1 MVITLLKFINQMIFN
16 ADEEEKKQA
25 KFIAKLETLG
35 IYDLLQKW
43 GQSDNEDILGQ
54 ITAFQLCANKVTNN
68 IEYQLEVYK
77 NKNKELEV
85 HARVLEKKVE
95 GYKEQQ
101 AMFKVMMSD
110 LETYKQKADM
120 TKELATY
127 FSPFS
132 PIQQF
137 SQETLFK
144 QPQTK
149 DKIIDVNLG
158 MKSKD
163 AELIKKLEKEN
174 QNLKDVKSTNEK
186 LKDDVAKY
194 KERY

>member
-1 MVITLLKFINQMIFN
+1 MIFN
-16 ADEEEKKQA
+16 AGDEESKQG

-35 IYDLLQKW
+35 IYDLLQRW
-43 GQSDNEDILGQ
+43 GNQSNNEDIEGQ
-54 ITAFQLCANKVTNN
+54 ITAFQLCANKVTYST
-68 IEYQLEVYK
+68 EYQLEVFK
-77 NKNKELEV
+77 NKNKELDL
-85 HARVLEKKVE
+85 HSKVLEKKVE
-95 GYKEQQ
+95 AYKEQQ

-137 SQETLFK
+137 SQEVLFK
-144 QPQTK
+144 QPQSK

-158 MKSKD
+158 MKNKD

-174 QNLKDVKSTNEK
+174 
-186 LKDDVAKY
+186 
-194 KERY
+194 

>member
-1 MVITLLKFINQMIFN
+1 MIFN
-16 ADEEEKKQA
+16 ADDQENKQA

-54 ITAFQLCANKVTNN
+54 ITAFQLCANKVTFSM
-68 IEYQLEVYK
+68 EYQLEVYK
-77 NKNKELEV
+77 NKNKELDL
-85 HARVLEKKVE
+85 HTKVLEKKVE
-95 GYKEQQ
+95 AYKEQQ

-132 PIQQF
+132 PIQ
-137 SQETLFK
+137 
-144 QPQTK
+144 
-149 DKIIDVNLG
+149 
-158 MKSKD
+158 
-163 AELIKKLEKEN
+163 
-174 QNLKDVKSTNEK
+174 
-186 LKDDVAKY
+186 
-194 KERY
+194 

>member
-1 MVITLLKFINQMIFN
+1 
-16 ADEEEKKQA
+16 
-25 KFIAKLETLG
+25 
-35 IYDLLQKW
+35 
-43 GQSDNEDILGQ
+43 
-54 ITAFQLCANKVTNN
+54 
-68 IEYQLEVYK
+68 
-77 NKNKELEV
+77 
-85 HARVLEKKVE
+85 VLEKKVE
-95 GYKEQQ
+95 AYKEQQ

-137 SQETLFK
+137 SQEVLFK
-144 QPQTK
+144 QPQSK

-158 MKSKD
+158 MKNKD

-174 QNLKDVKSTNEK
+174 
-186 LKDDVAKY
+186 
-194 KERY
+194 